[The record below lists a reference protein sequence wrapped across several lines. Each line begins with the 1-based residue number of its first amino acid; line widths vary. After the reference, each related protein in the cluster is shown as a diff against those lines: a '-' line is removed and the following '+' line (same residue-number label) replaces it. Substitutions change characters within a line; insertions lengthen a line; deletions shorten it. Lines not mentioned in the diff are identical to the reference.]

1 MSYNIKDIEN
11 GDLKVTL
18 NFKLAIYTFLILLTI
33 KGLALCKLLPVD
45 GISWKL
51 VFLLPL
57 GIAAGIIIIGIVILY
72 IMYMDYM
79 NYRDKNVKL

>member
-1 MSYNIKDIEN
+1 MLGKDNKNE
-11 GDLKVTL
+11 DLKVTL

-33 KGLALCKLLPVD
+33 KGLALCKLLPID

-72 IMYMDYM
+72 IMYIDYID
-79 NYRDKNVKL
+79 NKDKNN